1 MSEQPDDPCVCGHE
15 RQDHESNNILGCGD
29 TYTSGADC
37 PCSFFTLDPEMV
49 KVQACIV
56 VGSNREWS
64 IGGESAQPC
73 QGEDGCMEWVV
84 ETWGAA
90 KTQRHVRT
98 FWVKVPIE
106 GKAGEG

>member
-1 MSEQPDDPCVCGHE
+1 MSEQPDEPCVCGHE
-15 RQDHESNNILGCGD
+15 RRLHSDGD
-29 TYTSGADC
+29 CKVSWERGMGKHCAIGFR
-37 PCSFFTLDPEMV
+37 PDPEMV